1 MRGESPSRD
10 DRKKSITDVLEKRF
24 PAFDYEDIEREFGEQ
39 GLRDLEFQKRR
50 ILRAHTHVLSR

>member
-1 MRGESPSRD
+1 
-10 DRKKSITDVLEKRF
+10 VLEKRF
-24 PAFDYEDIEREFGEQ
+24 PAFDYEDIEREFGEE